1 MSVLLHISDTHFG
14 TEQAPVIAAL
24 KVLARERM
32 PDILVFSGDITQRA
46 RPEQFESARRLCDEM
61 AIPAMI
67 ALPGNHDIP
76 LLDVVSRIAQPYRNY
91 LRAFGPSLEPTLD
104 TDDFLVIGVN
114 TTRPSRHKNGE
125 VSTEQVRR
133 VASRLEG
140 ARPRQLRVVVT
151 HQPAAVVR
159 PEDEHD
165 RLRGA
170 DHALQTWSRAGAD
183 LVLGGHIHLPYVAD
197 LRLQRDPTVRPMW
210 CVQAG
215 TAVSTR
221 IRRGTCNSVNLIHWD
236 ALPQGQPR
244 TCRVER
250 CDYRADK
257 GWFETETDQVLEL
270 GPEDRALSKR
280 QSVIDALSPQ
290 LRI

>member
-1 MSVLLHISDTHFG
+1 MSILLHISDTHFG
-14 TEQAPVIAAL
+14 TEQPAVVAAL
-24 KVLARERM
+24 KVLARERL

-46 RPEQFESARRLCDEM
+46 RPSEFESARRLCDEM
-61 AIPAMI
+61 GIHPMM

-76 LLDVVSRIAQPYRNY
+76 LLDVVSRVMQPYRNY
-91 LRAFGPSLEPTLD
+91 LRAFGPRLQPTLE

-125 VSTEQVRR
+125 VSPDQVHR
-133 VASRLEG
+133 VVGQLQA

-170 DHALQTWSRAGAD
+170 ARALQEWSRAGAD

-197 LRLQRDPTVRPMW
+197 LRAMHEPTPRPMW

-221 IRRGTCNSVNLIHWD
+221 IRHGTCNSVNLIHWNG
-236 ALPQGQPR
+236 APRGQPR
-244 TCRVER
+244 RCRVER
-250 CDYRADK
+250 CDYSAEK
-257 GWFETETDQVLEL
+257 GWFETATDEVLRL
-270 GPEDRALSKR
+270 G
-280 QSVIDALSPQ
+280 
-290 LRI
+290 